1 MIDRGRRVLEQSRHV
16 RHSQRAMAS
25 SALGPDSAAPEFHP
39 SPVLRGPATGLLSGN
54 GKSSP
59 PISIARHGSAGSS

>member
-1 MIDRGRRVLEQSRHV
+1 MIDRGRRVLEQSLHV

-25 SALGPDSAAPEFHP
+25 SALGPDSAGPGI
-39 SPVLRGPATGLLSGN
+39 SPIPCTSRPATGLLSGN

-59 PISIARHGSAGSS
+59 PISIARHGSAGSG

>member
-1 MIDRGRRVLEQSRHV
+1 MIDCGRRVLEQSLHL

-25 SALGPDSAAPEFHP
+25 SALGPDFSGAGNFTHP
-39 SPVLRGPATGLLSGN
+39 RSSRPATGLLSGN

-59 PISIARHGSAGSS
+59 PISITRHGSAGSS